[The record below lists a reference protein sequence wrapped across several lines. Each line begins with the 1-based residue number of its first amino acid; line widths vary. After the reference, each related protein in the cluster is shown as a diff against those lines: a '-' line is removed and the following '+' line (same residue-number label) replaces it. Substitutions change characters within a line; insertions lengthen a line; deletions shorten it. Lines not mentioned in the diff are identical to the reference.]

1 MGSAHAIRRA
11 SAMLAGIAMAVS
23 VLVATPMTSAAAP
36 SPTARSTTD
45 PAWPVDTR
53 GDGCT
58 TPVWPS
64 APKQENYRRVLFLGD
79 SLFRNSR
86 SILEPAARAQ
96 DWLPTTRCWGAKGT
110 DWGLQQVIRARQLR
124 QLPRTVVV
132 SLGTNDIWWLGIDLA
147 TGIDSMMREIGSR
160 KKVYWVNL
168 WFGPHG
174 YDRLPPPT
182 AANRILRAK
191 AKQYPNLTIV
201 NFAKAFRTAA
211 KAGIPVGWE
220 DGVHLNAAGN
230 RVRVE
235 AIMDALGEPQ
245 RRR

>member
-1 MGSAHAIRRA
+1 MRLLGAVILAASLAIATISSA
-11 SAMLAGIAMAVS
+11 SATG
-23 VLVATPMTSAAAP
+23 
-36 SPTARSTTD
+36 RSTTD

-53 GDGCT
+53 GDGCAS
-58 TPVWPS
+58 PVWPS
-64 APKQENYRRVLFLGD
+64 AGKKENYRRVLVIGD
-79 SLFRNSR
+79 SLIRNSR
-86 SILEPAARAQ
+86 SILEPAAR
-96 DWLPTTRCWGAKGT
+96 DLGWLPTVRCWGAKGT
-110 DWGLQQVIRARQLR
+110 DWGLQQVKRARALR

-132 SLGTNDIWWLGIDLA
+132 SLGTNDIWWLGLDLA
-147 TGIDSMMREIGSR
+147 AGIDAMMSELGANKR
-160 KKVYWVNL
+160 VYWVNL

-211 KAGIPVGWE
+211 KDGVAVGWE

-230 RVRVE
+230 QVRVE
-235 AIMDALGEPQ
+235 AILDALGEP
-245 RRR
+245 RRRR